1 MLTKTLTTAL
11 SVADPENETSVL
23 AGVSVM
29 ELAGLEPATSW
40 VRSVRERSRPVAPV
54 R

>member
-1 MLTKTLTTAL
+1 MNAWVAYGLQREGGL
-11 SVADPENETSVL
+11 SAAFEKSL
-23 AGVSVM
+23 QIGM

-40 VRSVRERSRPVAPV
+40 VRCMGERSRPVAPV